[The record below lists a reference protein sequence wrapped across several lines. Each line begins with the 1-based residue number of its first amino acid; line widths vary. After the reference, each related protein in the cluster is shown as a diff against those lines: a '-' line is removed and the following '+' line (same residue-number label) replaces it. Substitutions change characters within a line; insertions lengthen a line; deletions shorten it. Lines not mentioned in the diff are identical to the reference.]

1 MKWIRF
7 RIFIILT
14 VFIMAS
20 IAISVRAY
28 QLHILKNKELSKL
41 IEDQVKRVITVA
53 PKRGVIYD
61 CKREEM
67 AISIDVASI
76 YAQPSK
82 VTSKREYARKLSRI
96 LKIKRKELTKK
107 LSSDK
112 SFVWIKR
119 RVTPAQSKK
128 VESLNLDGIHFLTEA
143 KRFYPSREIAA
154 NVIGFVGM
162 DSKGLEGLEFNYDK
176 DLKGEATYSSVQR
189 DALGRIIFGKR
200 LKQRKNVMGNELIL
214 TIDKTIQYIAEE
226 ELRKA
231 IRKTRAKSGTVVV
244 MRPVTGE
251 ILAMAIQPQYNP
263 NVFWNYKPSSWRNR
277 AITDSFEPGST
288 FKAFLLA
295 AVLEEGIVSQRDIF
309 FCENG
314 SYRVGKN
321 IINDVHPHAWLTIR
335 RIIQYSSNIGVSK
348 VGERLGKEKFYE
360 YIRKFGFGEKTNVN
374 LPGETN
380 GLVRSPN
387 NWNKIDIDTISFGQ
401 GISVS
406 AIQLITGLCTI
417 ANKGFLMK
425 PYIVKQIISSDGK
438 GIKEFKPHIVRRVIT
453 EKTARDVTSILQYTV
468 REGGTGI
475 KASIDGYK
483 VAGKTGTAQKA
494 NPSSGGYYKNKYIA
508 SFMGFVPADDPELAI
523 LVVIDEPEG
532 TQYGGEVAAPVFKA
546 CAEKTLNY
554 MGVPPKSI
562 LVKGGPDRL
571 KTRTVKKGFKKQNI
585 KEFIVPVKSKKFVMP
600 DLMGLSMRQALKVLH
615 GSNIDIKITG
625 SGRAIK
631 QSVRPGRSVS
641 DGDKCWIQFQQPS

>member
-1 MKWIRF
+1 MKWVRF
-7 RIFIILT
+7 RIFIILL
-14 VFIMAS
+14 VFIIAS

-28 QLHILKNKELSKL
+28 QLHVLKNKELSQL
-41 IEDQVKRVITVA
+41 TENQVKRVITVA

-61 CKREEM
+61 CKREEI

-82 VTSKREYARKLSRI
+82 ITNKREYARKLSRI
-96 LKIKRKELTKK
+96 LKIKRRDLIKK
-107 LSSDK
+107 LNSDK

-119 RVTPAQSKK
+119 KVAPDESKK
-128 VESLNLDGIHFLTEA
+128 VESLNLDGINFLTEA
-143 KRFYPSREIAA
+143 KRFYPSREIAS
-154 NVIGFVGM
+154 NVIGFVGI

-176 DLKGEATYSSVQR
+176 DLKGKATYSSVQR
-189 DALGRIIFGKR
+189 DALGRIIFGKQ

-231 IRKTRAKSGTVVV
+231 VRKTRAKSGTVVV
-244 MRPVTGE
+244 MRPDTGE

-263 NVFWNYKPSSWRNR
+263 NVFWKYKPSSWRNR
-277 AITDSFEPGST
+277 AVTDSFEPGST
-288 FKAFLLA
+288 FKVFLLA
-295 AVLEEGIVSQRDIF
+295 AVLEEGVVSQRDIF

-321 IINDVHPHAWLTIR
+321 TINDVHPHAWLTIK

-348 VGERLGKEKFYE
+348 VGERLGKEKFHE
-360 YIRKFGFGEKTNVN
+360 YIRKFGFGERTNVN

-380 GLVRSPN
+380 GLVRSPQ
-387 NWNKIDIDTISFGQ
+387 NWKKIDMNTISFGQ
-401 GISVS
+401 GVSVS
-406 AIQLITGLCTI
+406 AIQLINGLCTI

-425 PYIVKQIISSDGK
+425 PYIVKNIVTSDGK
-438 GIKEFKPHIVRRVIT
+438 VIKEFKPHIVRRVIS
-453 EKTARDVTSILQYTV
+453 EKTARDVTSILKSTV
-468 REGGTGI
+468 KKGGTGT
-475 KASIDGYK
+475 KAFIDGYE

-494 NPSSGGYYKNKYIA
+494 NPYTGGYYKNKYIA
-508 SFMGFVPADDPELAI
+508 SFIGFAPADHPQIAI

-532 TQYGGEVAAPVFKA
+532 TPYGGEVAAPVFKA

-554 MGVPPKSI
+554 MGITPKSI
-562 LVKGGPDRL
+562 LVKRNPDRL
-571 KTRTVKKGFKKQNI
+571 KTLIAKKDLKKQRI
-585 KEFIVPVKSKKFVMP
+585 REFIVPAKSRKFVMP
-600 DLMGLSMRQALKVLH
+600 DLTGLSMRQALKVLH

-631 QSVRPGRSVS
+631 QSVKPGRSIT
-641 DGDKCWIQFQQPS
+641 DGDKCWIHFQQPL

>member
-1 MKWIRF
+1 MKWLRF
-7 RIFIILT
+7 RIFIILV
-14 VFIMAS
+14 VFIMAT
-20 IAISVRAY
+20 IAISARAY
-28 QLHILKNKELSKL
+28 QLHVLKNKELSQL
-41 IEDQVKRVITVA
+41 TENQIKRVITVA
-53 PKRGVIYD
+53 PKRGIIYD

-82 VTSKREYARKLSRI
+82 VTNKREYARKLSRI
-96 LKIKRKELTKK
+96 LKIKRKDLIKK
-107 LSSDK
+107 LNSDK

-128 VESLNLDGIHFLTEA
+128 VESLNLDGINFLTEA
-143 KRFYPSREIAA
+143 KRFYPSSEIAG

-162 DSKGLEGLEFNYDK
+162 DSKGLEGLELKYNN
-176 DLKGEATYSSVQR
+176 DLKGEATYSVVQR

-214 TIDKTIQYIAEE
+214 TIDKTIQYIAEK

-231 IRKTRAKSGTVVV
+231 VRKTRAKSGTVVV
-244 MRPVTGE
+244 MRPDTGE
-251 ILAMAIQPQYNP
+251 ILAVAIQPQYNP
-263 NVFWNYKPSSWRNR
+263 NVFWKYKPSFWRNR
-277 AITDSFEPGST
+277 AVTDSFEPGST
-288 FKAFLLA
+288 FKVFLLA
-295 AVLEEGIVSQRDIF
+295 AVLDEGVVSQRDIF

-321 IINDVHPHAWLTIR
+321 TINDIHPHAWLTIKK
-335 RIIQYSSNIGVSK
+335 IIKYSSNIGISK
-348 VGERLGKEKFYE
+348 AGERLGKEKYYQ

-374 LPGETN
+374 LPGETK
-380 GLVRSPN
+380 GLVRSPK
-387 NWNKIDIDTISFGQ
+387 NWNRIDIDTISFGQ

-417 ANKGFLMK
+417 ANKGFLMR
-425 PYIVKQIISSDGK
+425 PYVVKQIVTSDGK
-438 GIKEFKPHIVRRVIT
+438 VIKEFKPHIVRRVIS
-453 EKTARDVTSILQYTV
+453 EKTARDVTSILKSTV
-468 REGGTGI
+468 KKGGTGTR
-475 KASIDGYK
+475 AFIDSYE

-494 NPSSGGYYKNKYIA
+494 NPSTGGYFRDRHIA
-508 SFMGFVPADDPELAI
+508 SFMGFVPADDPEIAI

-532 TQYGGEVAAPVFKA
+532 TPYGGEVAAPVFKA
-546 CAEKTLNY
+546 CAEKTLDY
-554 MGVPPKSI
+554 MGISPKSI
-562 LVKGGPDRL
+562 LVKRNPDRL
-571 KTRTVKKGFKKQNI
+571 KTLTVKKRFKKQ
-585 KEFIVPVKSKKFVMP
+585 KEFIAPVKSKKFMMP
-600 DLMGLSMRQALKVLH
+600 DLTGLSMRQALKTLH

-631 QSVRPGRSVS
+631 QSVKPGRLIS